1 MGKFKKT
8 LVSAAKADLAQE
20 QEQKRLR
27 KKHHVEEEGLLIVE
41 RDNLLKFFIRCLAS
55 MVRIGATIFLFLL
68 AAIGLVSLVYP
79 EVREV
84 LFRVLYQI
92 GQELFMMLR

>member
-41 RDNLLKFFIRCLAS
+41 RDNLLKFFVRCLAS
-55 MVRIGATIFLFLL
+55 VIRIGATIFLFLL

-92 GQELFMMLR
+92 GQELFTMLR

>member
-1 MGKFKKT
+1 MGKFKTT

-41 RDNLLKFFIRCLAS
+41 RDNLLKFFVRCLAS

-84 LFRVLYQI
+84 LLRVLYQI
-92 GQELFMMLR
+92 GQELFTMLR

>member
-1 MGKFKKT
+1 MGKFKKN

-41 RDNLLKFFIRCLAS
+41 RDNLLKFFVRCLAS
-55 MVRIGATIFLFLL
+55 VIRIGATIFLFLL

-92 GQELFMMLR
+92 GQELFTMLR

>member
-41 RDNLLKFFIRCLAS
+41 RDNLLKFFVRCLAS
-55 MVRIGATIFLFLL
+55 MVRIGSTIFLFLL

-84 LFRVLYQI
+84 LLRVLYQI
-92 GQELFMMLR
+92 GQELFTMLR

>member
-41 RDNLLKFFIRCLAS
+41 RDNLLKFFVRCLAS
-55 MVRIGATIFLFLL
+55 VIRIGATIFLFLL
-68 AAIGLVSLVYP
+68 AA
-79 EVREV
+79 
-84 LFRVLYQI
+84 
-92 GQELFMMLR
+92 MLR